1 MKIKRQFRLKNVP
14 ESDRIKRILF
24 STKVAGRSFLF
35 LSDFALRKGV
45 LSLVQL
51 NGKSRVVRIAVV
63 AAVICLVVFAA
74 MGLYRHSQKNRMS
87 TSVDFIMNTVV
98 EQKLYGARSQEA
110 VQAVSAMLR
119 QVEQKVSLH
128 LDGSE
133 IDAVNRSAGVAPV
146 AVSEDVFTML
156 KTAKE
161 YSARCGGVFDLTIAP
176 LDLLWGITSDSPR
189 VPAQAE
195 IQEALG
201 RVDYQKL
208 ILDETAHTAYLTEPG
223 MAIDL
228 GGIAKGIAGGMVR
241 EVAREYGIENGY
253 VSIGGNLTILG
264 KNPENGQQFLFG
276 VRDPRGNQNE
286 YIATIYAPGKIMAT
300 SGDYERYFEQ
310 DGVRYHHIL
319 DPRTG
324 YPARSDLISVTILT
338 EDGGLADYLSTL
350 FFILGRDAAME
361 HINDENLQMI
371 LVDKDFR
378 VYYSQSLKG
387 ILQPNS
393 EAKAYAFHES

>member
-1 MKIKRQFRLKNVP
+1 
-14 ESDRIKRILF
+14 
-24 STKVAGRSFLF
+24 
-35 LSDFALRKGV
+35 
-45 LSLVQL
+45 
-51 NGKSRVVRIAVV
+51 
-63 AAVICLVVFAA
+63 
-74 MGLYRHSQKNRMS
+74 MS

-98 EQKLYGARSQEA
+98 EQKLYGARSQQA

-128 LDGSE
+128 LEGSE
-133 IDAVNRSAGVAPV
+133 IDAVNRNAGIAPV
-146 AVSEDVFTML
+146 AVSQDVFDML

-161 YSARCGGVFDLTIAP
+161 YSARCDGIFDLTIAP

-189 VPAQAE
+189 VPAQDE
-195 IQEALG
+195 IRQALTH
-201 RVDYQKL
+201 VDYQKL

-241 EVAREYGIENGY
+241 RVAEQYGIENGY

-310 DGVRYHHIL
+310 DSVRYHHIL

-324 YPARSDLISVTILT
+324 YPADSDLISVTVLT
-338 EDGGLADYLSTL
+338 QDGGLADYLSTL
-350 FFILGRDAAME
+350 FFILGKQAALE
-361 HINDENLQMI
+361 HINDENLQLI
-371 LVDKDFR
+371 LVDKDYR
-378 VYYSQSLKG
+378 VYYSQSLEG
-387 ILQPNS
+387 VLEPNP
-393 EAKAYAFHES
+393 EAKAYTFCKS